1 MPIAEQ
7 FQSKKKKRELKE
19 ADDDSMSDDS
29 DVEGNDA
36 EPAYET
42 RLDDG
47 QTVSNL
53 PKKSLNLS
61 NEEKLMVFLDNPEK
75 SIRIFMSSYS
85 WAKGYVWYNSEFKF

>member
-7 FQSKKKKRELKE
+7 FQSKKKKRELQE

-29 DVEGNDA
+29 GVEGNDA
-36 EPAYET
+36 EPVYET

-47 QTVSNL
+47 QTVSNSL
-53 PKKSLNLS
+53 KKALS
-61 NEEKLMVFLDNPEK
+61 NEEKLVIFLDNPEK